1 MKNGTRPATRTIVA
15 LATLICMANVT
26 SLYAQNGTVNLYRG
40 PKEKLHVYLLAG
52 QSNMAGRSPLGQDD
66 MGVIQG
72 CYLLN
77 GEDSWEPAK
86 NPLNRYSTVKKE
98 NTPIEMNPGYLFAK
112 TILEH
117 YQGISLG
124 LVVNARGNTSIE
136 EWAKGTSLYNEAI
149 RRTRIAQKTG
159 VLKGILW
166 HQGENNANDA
176 NYLEKLKTLIS
187 NLRNDLDEPNLPF
200 VAGQVN
206 GQSPVNDLIAKL
218 PEAMPVTGFVSSV
231 GLTGD
236 IHFDA
241 KSMKVLGQRYAEVMM
256 KIQVAQQAQRPKSL
270 P

>member
-1 MKNGTRPATRTIVA
+1 MKNGARPATGTIMA
-15 LATLICMANVT
+15 LATLICMASVP
-26 SLYAQNGTVNLYRG
+26 SAHAQNGITDAYRG
-40 PKEKLHVYLLAG
+40 PKEKLQVYLLIG

-66 MGVIQG
+66 MAVIQG

-77 GEDSWEPAK
+77 GEDRWEPAK

-112 TILEH
+112 TLLEH
-117 YQGISLG
+117 QQDISLG

-149 RRTRIAQKTG
+149 RRTRIAQKAG
-159 VLKGILW
+159 ALKGILW

-176 NYLEKLKTLIS
+176 NYLEKLTALIA
-187 NLRNDLDEPNLPF
+187 NLRNDLDEPNVPF
-200 VAGQVN
+200 IAGQVN

-218 PEAMPVTGFVSSV
+218 PEAMTGTGFVSSV

-241 KSMKVLGQRYAEVMM
+241 KSMKLLGQRYAEVMM
-256 KIQVAQQAQRPKSL
+256 KIQLAQQRQRPKSL